1 MEPITQV
8 QQIEP
13 GLIIAD
19 ANSRYG
25 LKQTRIDSLSA
36 GITAYGSVHTPLHV
50 ETLAEPV
57 GGKPYRVI
65 TGHYRHASVTGLN
78 ESGAGL
84 PLPCIVHP
92 PLTPAE
98 RLALQLSENM
108 ERENQSPMDMAVAM
122 QAMLDTGSTKE
133 QVRAAFARP
142 GGRKG
147 NVVQPASNSF
157 VNMTLSFLSLP
168 KAIQTK
174 IHSGLVGVAA
184 AYELT
189 KVSPEKR
196 QAVLEKAESARL
208 EQVNQDDKDEEK
220 FLSTGKKA
228 REAEA
233 KVEADRAALAI
244 AKELAA
250 KAEAD
255 LKERQAVAVRAY
267 EATRAAEATKDA
279 DAKKKAAAVQKEA
292 EAEVQVVLK
301 AISTSQ
307 KQVEKLEKTVESA
320 SKHAADRAKALKK
333 AREEAAKKVKVK
345 GATPA
350 QIKKAAAA
358 VDATGHQALNASEM
372 RKTVAALCL
381 AGGHPKVIAIGQ
393 AFQQC
398 FSGVGTEKSL
408 YDALVIIVG
417 APKLITKP
425 AV

>member
-1 MEPITQV
+1 MESLHEI

-19 ANSRYG
+19 ANSRFG

-36 GITAYGSVHTPLHV
+36 GITAYGSVHTPLHI

-92 PLTPAE
+92 PMTPAE

-108 ERENQSPMDMAVAM
+108 ERENQSPMDVAVAM
-122 QAMLDTGSTKE
+122 QAMIDTGSTKD

-168 KAIQTK
+168 KAIQAK

-196 QAVLEKAESARL
+196 QAVLDKAEAARL

-233 KVEADRAALAI
+233 KIEADRVALAI
-244 AKELAA
+244 AKELATKA
-250 KAEAD
+250 ATDLATSQAAAVEAYKATKLAEAS
-255 LKERQAVAVRAY
+255 
-267 EATRAAEATKDA
+267 KDA
-279 DAKKKAAAVQKEA
+279 EVKKKAAVNQKEA
-292 EAEVQVVLK
+292 EAAVQVVLK

-320 SKHAADRAKALKK
+320 SKHAADRAKVLKK

-358 VDATGHQALNASEM
+358 VDATGHQALNAADM
-372 RKTVAALCL
+372 RKVVGALML
-381 AGGHPKVIAIGQ
+381 PGGDPKIIAIGQ

-408 YDALVIIVG
+408 YNAL
-417 APKLITKP
+417 KLIVSK
-425 AV
+425 